1 VVPVV
6 PSVRDAR
13 AAALQGGVPVS
24 RPASVRID
32 DFRNPRF
39 SPEAKPVLDVL
50 AEHGRTVSLEPDAL
64 CAAAEEQT
72 GLDTW
77 GDGSFR
83 ERLDVLCRSL
93 RDEVPLNSVGIA
105 LTHESL
111 LQPLR
116 NRLLIEDLIAKHPEI
131 EDIPIERPIIV
142 CGLPRTGTTHLH
154 NLLSSDPALRHL
166 PYWESLEPVPL
177 PNEASGPGEPDP
189 RVARCAAACDMLE
202 LTMPLFKRMHE
213 MTVDH
218 AHEEIQLLATDVSG
232 MFYETSAL
240 MTGWRD
246 HYKASDQTPSYR
258 YLRRVLQVLT
268 WQRGGTRW
276 VLKSPQHLEQ
286 FGALV
291 STFPDA
297 TFVLTHRDP
306 AAVTASLV
314 TMLGYTSR
322 LRVDHPD
329 PLAIGAYWS
338 ARVEDLLLAC
348 VHDRDLL
355 PAEQSIDVRFEDFMA
370 DEDGLVHA
378 IYDLAGQ
385 PCGDE
390 VKAAMSAFI
399 EAHPR
404 GRHGTID
411 YDLAEFGIDPDE
423 RRHALRAYT
432 DRFAV

>member
-1 VVPVV
+1 
-6 PSVRDAR
+6 
-13 AAALQGGVPVS
+13 VS
-24 RPASVRID
+24 RPDPVRVD
-32 DFRNPRF
+32 DLRNPQFLPDAR
-39 SPEAKPVLDVL
+39 PILDVL
-50 AEHGRTVSLEPDAL
+50 AEHGKTMSLEPDVL

-72 GLDTW
+72 GLATW
-77 GDGSFR
+77 GDGAFR

-93 RDEVPLNSVGIA
+93 REEVPLNSVGVA
-105 LTHESL
+105 LTYESL

-131 EDIPIERPIIV
+131 EDVPIERAIIV

-166 PYWESLEPVPL
+166 PYWESLEPLPP
-177 PNEASGPGEPDP
+177 PNEVGAPREPAP
-189 RVARCAAACDMLE
+189 RVARCAAACDMLD

-218 AHEEIQLLATDVSG
+218 AHEEIQLLAIDVAG
-232 MFYETSAL
+232 MFYETTAL

-286 FGALV
+286 FGPLV

-306 AAVTASLV
+306 VAVTASLV
-314 TMLGYTSR
+314 TMLGYTAR

-329 PLAIGAYWS
+329 PIAIGEYWS
-338 ARVEDLLLAC
+338 ARVEDLLLGC
-348 VHDRDLL
+348 VRDRDLL
-355 PAEQSIDVRFEDFMA
+355 PADQSLDVRFDDFMA

-378 IYDLAGQ
+378 IYDIAGQ
-385 PCGDE
+385 PYGDE
-390 VKAAMSAFI
+390 VRAAMSAFMQ
-399 EAHPR
+399 AHPR
-404 GRHGTID
+404 GRHGTIE
-411 YDLAEFGIDPDE
+411 YDLAEFGIDPEE
-423 RRHALRAYT
+423 RRRALRAYT
-432 DRFAV
+432 ERFGV